1 LAGLI
6 TIRENFTYNYE
17 KYVYGGGKMKLIR
30 ECRTC
35 EFNFDGMCAGEGE
48 GATYQYGEKIIDD
61 TKNCDDWGAS
71 LEYYSDITE
80 KAPWYIRE
88 DYKRYRISYD
98 EFLKKLDDDEKG
110 VPIKVNLYDAIENIY
125 NLRMDELAKVL
136 NVTIGVIG
144 YARSRG
150 TVAKRVADFSCK
162 LCIPAKFFNHFTTH
176 NFEELK
182 RCQDIFSDRKVLKLR
197 EKH

>member
-1 LAGLI
+1 
-6 TIRENFTYNYE
+6 
-17 KYVYGGGKMKLIR
+17 MKLIR

-35 EFNFDGMCAGEGE
+35 EFNFDGMCAGKGD
-48 GATYQYGEKIIDD
+48 TYQYGEKIIDD
-61 TKNCDDWGAS
+61 TKGCDGWGAS
-71 LEYYSDITE
+71 LDYYSDITE

-88 DYKRYRISYD
+88 DYKRCRISYD

-150 TVAKRVADFSCK
+150 TVANRVADFSCK
-162 LCIPAKFFNHFTTH
+162 LCIPSKFFNRFTTH
-176 NFEELK
+176 DFEELQ
-182 RCQDIFSDRKVLKLR
+182 RCGEEFLWQGNPVKKSHRNDV
-197 EKH
+197 